1 MADEVMEVIWNQVTW
16 NTEGQDEE
24 FKLYLQGNSLSL
36 KDFKRENII
45 ACILLGC
52 CVENRQ

>member
-36 KDFKRENII
+36 KDFKRENIFV
-45 ACILLGC
+45 CILLGC
-52 CVENRQ
+52 YVENRQ